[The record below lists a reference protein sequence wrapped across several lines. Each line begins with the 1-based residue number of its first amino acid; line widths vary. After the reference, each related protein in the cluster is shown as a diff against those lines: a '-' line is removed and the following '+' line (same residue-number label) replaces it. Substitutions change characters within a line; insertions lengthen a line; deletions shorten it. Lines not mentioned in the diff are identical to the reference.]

1 MPLRIEG
8 ARHWLAFS
16 KLAQP
21 RKAGAE
27 LMAEISLRERR
38 TSRQDVA
45 PRAWPGIR
53 AGSSPHMRR
62 ADTLPSE
69 PAEVEA
75 KASTSRHPGGPHRD
89 ARNRH
94 PGKADPLGHA
104 EHLHRLGLAQRPRR
118 GPRIRLLELH
128 QSQPLCLMRPTHR
141 LPPHHRG
148 VPKPDRSSGTSDGH
162 ILCCRRSRN
171 TVLLRSHKI
180 VDNRRLPWRSEKAIF
195 GSRGV
200 RTDRAVD
207 DTCT

>member
-62 ADTLPSE
+62 AETLPSE

-94 PGKADPLGHA
+94 PGKADPLRRRAPPPPRPGSTAARWSAHTPPRTTSISA
-104 EHLHRLGLAQRPRR
+104 PVPDPSDASPPSTPPRR
-118 GPRIRLLELH
+118 SKTGQIIWYMGRTYPVL
-128 QSQPLCLMRPTHR
+128 PTFTKF
-141 LPPHHRG
+141 G
-148 VPKPDRSSGTSDGH
+148 SVAF
-162 ILCCRRSRN
+162 SRN
-171 TVLLRSHKI
+171 RRQSPVVLKKRESGLRES
-180 VDNRRLPWRSEKAIF
+180 
-195 GSRGV
+195 GV
-200 RTDRAVD
+200 RTNRAVD
-207 DTCT
+207 DTRA